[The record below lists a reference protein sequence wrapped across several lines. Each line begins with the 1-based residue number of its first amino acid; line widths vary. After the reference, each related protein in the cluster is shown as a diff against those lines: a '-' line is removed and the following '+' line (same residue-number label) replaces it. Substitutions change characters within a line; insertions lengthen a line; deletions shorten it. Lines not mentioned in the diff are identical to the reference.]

1 LSLWLNIM
9 ENIFFIKGV
18 ILGFSIAAPVGPI
31 GVLCIRRTLS
41 NGLLNGFLSGLG
53 TATADAIYGC
63 IAAFGL
69 TVVSTF
75 LINSQFYLHLI
86 GGLFL
91 LYLGYKTFQ
100 SVPAEIAA
108 KANGNGLF
116 RSYTSAFFLT
126 LTNPMTIMSFA
137 AVFAGLGIGTA
148 SGEFASVLLVLG
160 VFIGS
165 MLWWLFLSATV
176 NLLRKRFDKKR
187 LHWVNQISGVVI
199 TAFGILS
206 LSTI

>member
-1 LSLWLNIM
+1 M
-9 ENIFFIKGV
+9 ENVYFFKGI

-41 NGLLNGFLSGLG
+41 NGLLTGFLSGLG

-108 KANGNGLF
+108 KANGNGLLT
-116 RSYTSAFFLT
+116 SYTSAFFLT

-137 AVFAGLGIGTA
+137 SA
-148 SGEFASVLLVLG
+148 LLVLG

-165 MLWWLFLSATV
+165 MFWWLLLSGTV

-199 TAFGILS
+199 TVFGILS
-206 LSTI
+206 LLTI

>member
-1 LSLWLNIM
+1 MSLWLNIM
-9 ENIFFIKGV
+9 ENMFFIKGV

-41 NGLLNGFLSGLG
+41 NGLLNGFISGLG
-53 TATADAIYGC
+53 TATADALYGC

-75 LINSQFYLHLI
+75 LIDSQFYLHLI

-108 KANGNGLF
+108 KANGKGF
-116 RSYTSAFFLT
+116 FGSYTSAFFLT
-126 LTNPMTIMSFA
+126 LTNPLTIMSFA

-148 SGEFASVLLVLG
+148 GGEFASALLVLG

-165 MLWWLFLSATV
+165 MLWWLFLSGTV
-176 NLLRKRFDKKR
+176 NLLRTRFDKKR

-206 LSTI
+206 LSTL

>member
-1 LSLWLNIM
+1 M
-9 ENIFFIKGV
+9 ENMFFIKGV

-41 NGLLNGFLSGLG
+41 NGLLNGFISGLG
-53 TATADAIYGC
+53 TATADALYGC

-69 TVVSTF
+69 TVISTF
-75 LINSQFYLHLI
+75 LINSQFYLHLT

-108 KANGNGLF
+108 KANGKGLF
-116 RSYTSAFFLT
+116 GSYTSAFFLT
-126 LTNPMTIMSFA
+126 LTNPLTIMSFA

-148 SGEFASVLLVLG
+148 GGEFASGLLVLG

-165 MLWWLFLSATV
+165 MLWWLFLSGTV
-176 NLLRKRFDKKR
+176 NLLRTRFDKKR

-206 LSTI
+206 LSTL

>member
-1 LSLWLNIM
+1 M

-108 KANGNGLF
+108 KANGKGLF
-116 RSYTSAFFLT
+116 GSYTSAFFLT
-126 LTNPMTIMSFA
+126 LTNPLTIMSFA

-148 SGEFASVLLVLG
+148 GGEFASALLVLG

-165 MLWWLFLSATV
+165 MLWWLFLSGTV
-176 NLLRKRFDKKR
+176 NLLRTRFDKKR

-206 LSTI
+206 LSTL

>member
-1 LSLWLNIM
+1 M
-9 ENIFFIKGV
+9 ENMVFIKGV

-41 NGLLNGFLSGLG
+41 NGLLNGFISGLG
-53 TATADAIYGC
+53 TATADALYGC

-75 LINSQFYLHLI
+75 LINSQIYLHLI

-108 KANGNGLF
+108 KANGKGLF
-116 RSYTSAFFLT
+116 GSYTSAFFLT
-126 LTNPMTIMSFA
+126 LTNPLTIMSFA

-148 SGEFASVLLVLG
+148 GGEFASALLVLG

-165 MLWWLFLSATV
+165 MLWWLFLSGTV
-176 NLLRKRFDKKR
+176 NLLRTRFDKKR

-206 LSTI
+206 LSTL

>member
-1 LSLWLNIM
+1 M
-9 ENIFFIKGV
+9 ENMVFIKGV

-41 NGLLNGFLSGLG
+41 NGLLNGFISGLG
-53 TATADAIYGC
+53 TATADALYGC

-108 KANGNGLF
+108 KANGKGLF
-116 RSYTSAFFLT
+116 GSYTSAFFLT
-126 LTNPMTIMSFA
+126 LTNPLTIMSFA

-148 SGEFASVLLVLG
+148 GGEFASALLVLG

-165 MLWWLFLSATV
+165 MLWWLFLSGTV
-176 NLLRKRFDKKR
+176 NLLRTRFDKKR

-206 LSTI
+206 LSTL

>member
-1 LSLWLNIM
+1 M
-9 ENIFFIKGV
+9 ENVYFFKGI

-41 NGLLNGFLSGLG
+41 NGLLTGFLSGLG

-108 KANGNGLF
+108 KANGNGLLT
-116 RSYTSAFFLT
+116 SYTSAFFLT

-148 SGEFASVLLVLG
+148 DGKFASALLVLG

-165 MLWWLFLSATV
+165 MFWWLLLSGTV

-199 TAFGILS
+199 TVFGILS
-206 LSTI
+206 LLTI

>member
-1 LSLWLNIM
+1 M
-9 ENIFFIKGV
+9 ENMFFIKGV

-41 NGLLNGFLSGLG
+41 NGLLNGFISGLG
-53 TATADAIYGC
+53 TATADALYGC
-63 IAAFGL
+63 IAVFGL

-75 LINSQFYLHLI
+75 LINSQFYLHLT

-108 KANGNGLF
+108 KANGKGLF
-116 RSYTSAFFLT
+116 GSYTSAFFLT
-126 LTNPMTIMSFA
+126 LTNPLTIMSFA

-148 SGEFASVLLVLG
+148 GGEFASGLLVLG

-165 MLWWLFLSATV
+165 MLWWLFLSGTV
-176 NLLRKRFDKKR
+176 NLLRKRFDQKR

-199 TAFGILS
+199 TVFGILS

>member
-1 LSLWLNIM
+1 M
-9 ENIFFIKGV
+9 ENMFFIKGV

-53 TATADAIYGC
+53 TATADALYGC

-75 LINSQFYLHLI
+75 LIDSQFYLHLI
-86 GGLFL
+86 GGIFL

-100 SVPAEIAA
+100 SVPTEFAA
-108 KANGNGLF
+108 KANGNGLL

-126 LTNPMTIMSFA
+126 LTNPLTIMSFA

-148 SGEFASVLLVLG
+148 GGEFASGLLVLG

-165 MLWWLFLSATV
+165 MLWWLLLSGTV
-176 NLLRKRFDKKR
+176 SLLRTRFDKKR
-187 LHWVNQISGVVI
+187 LHWVNQISGAVI

>member
-1 LSLWLNIM
+1 MENIM
-9 ENIFFIKGV
+9 ENSLFIKG
-18 ILGFSIAAPVGPI
+18 ILLGFSIAAPVGPI

-41 NGLLNGFLSGLG
+41 NGLLNGVLSGLG
-53 TATADAIYGC
+53 TATADALYGC
-63 IAAFGL
+63 IAAFSL
-69 TVVSTF
+69 TIVSTF
-75 LINSQFYLHLI
+75 LINSQIYLHSL

-108 KANGNGLF
+108 NVTGKGLF
-116 RSYTSAFFLT
+116 GSYTSALFLT

-148 SGEFASVLLVLG
+148 GGEVASAVFVLG

-165 MLWWLFLSATV
+165 MLWWLFLSGTV
-176 NLLRKRFDKKR
+176 NLLRTRFNKKR
-187 LHWVNQISGVVI
+187 LHWVNRFSGAVI